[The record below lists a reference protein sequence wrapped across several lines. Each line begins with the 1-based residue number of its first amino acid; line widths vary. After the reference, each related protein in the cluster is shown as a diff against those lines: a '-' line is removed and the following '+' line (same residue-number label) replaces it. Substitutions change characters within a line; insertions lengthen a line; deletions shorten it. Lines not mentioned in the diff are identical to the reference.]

1 MAAKNNETRILLLT
15 AWALAETA
23 LRISMST
30 QAGLDALLI
39 PRGQTSIVGFHLVA
53 ELFMAVVPAVGAV
66 AWWMGRTWGPAV
78 LVLGFGQYFYS
89 IFNATGWAV
98 VNDMALFVPLGFA
111 LLVVM
116 ALGMPLISRPESAAG
131 DPNAARFVAIA
142 LVLALGTAVLGMWGF
157 SFAKGDIGGF
167 WITTADDNLRAYRE
181 VGEFAMILSSLLG
194 ALSWHKNLRQGP
206 GLVLFSLGMF
216 TYASIN
222 GLSFSLID
230 APFLSIYRAAT
241 LGMIIFVVPAAMR
254 DYQIA
259 MDEDPPKMPM

>member
-1 MAAKNNETRILLLT
+1 MAAKNNETRIILVT

-23 LRISMST
+23 LRIAMSA
-30 QAGLDALLI
+30 QAGLDALI
-39 PRGQTSIVGFHLVA
+39 VPRGQTSIVGVHLAA

-66 AWWMGRTWGPAV
+66 AWWRGRTWGTAV

-89 IFNATGWAV
+89 VFNATGWAV
-98 VNDMALFVPLGFA
+98 VNDMTLFIPLGFA

-116 ALGMPLISRPESAAG
+116 GLGLPLISRPMSGAG
-131 DPNAARFVAIA
+131 DPNAARIVAIA
-142 LVLALGTAVLGMWGF
+142 LVLVLGTAVLGMWAL
-157 SFAKGDIGGF
+157 SFARGDIKGF
-167 WITTADDNLRAYRE
+167 WITTADDNLLAYRE
-181 VGEFAMILSSLLG
+181 VGELAMILTALLG

-222 GLSFSLID
+222 GLSFSLLD

-241 LGMIIFVVPAAMR
+241 LGMVLFVSPAAMR

-259 MDEDPPKMPM
+259 MEED